1 MRNLAKWGLFL
12 FIIFFLATQAVF
24 AQNLNAGDY
33 IEKIEIKLVDEDSG
47 GSSLIPNNFPE
58 ATTIYKTDIPQEAYL
73 QNEDGTNY
81 SKIGI
86 HDKNVKLETTVYFNK
101 ERLTNLAGWDSY
113 KTISIYKDCGGTTMG
128 YQSIKNFPLD
138 NTGFEKNFSVEFP
151 SDPDCKVDLFLQQDE
166 LLISFEINNGETKKF
181 TKTGYKFNIQDKPL
195 SNTCDL
201 QVKDKFGGQI
211 IQSADNNT
219 FLVIDGKKIDDGSK
233 GYCLYLDGQKE
244 KCYVESMP
252 GEMPY
257 NVTDGPEDFSYDL
270 DYLDVGDHSLA
281 VKQYESNI
289 LLCSMSLPIYKVGTT
304 PTPFPEVTKPPDK
317 DGYIDIDSTEIEIA
331 ETIPL
336 CESIPEDPKHPEE
349 TMCGDQ
355 SCREKCKA
363 CEKEGK
369 IWTGIG
375 CLPTDVSGIV
385 KSLFTLFSGLMGGLV
400 FFCLVSNGLKI
411 MTSSGN
417 PEALKKAQEAITACL
432 VGFAVLVLSVLFLR
446 IVGVDILSLPGW
458 S

>member
-128 YQSIKNFPLD
+128 NQSIKNFPLD
-138 NTGFEKNFSVEFP
+138 NTGSEKNFSVTFP

-181 TKTGYKFNIQDKPL
+181 TKTGYKFNIQNKPL
-195 SNTCDL
+195 SNTCNL

-233 GYCLYLDGQKE
+233 GYCLYLDGQKK
-244 KCYVESMP
+244 KCYAESMRW
-252 GEMPY
+252 ETPY
-257 NVTDGPEDFSYDL
+257 RVINGPEEFAYDL
-270 DYLDVGDHSLA
+270 GYLNVGDHILT
-281 VKQYESNI
+281 VKQYETN
-289 LLCSMSLPIYKVGTT
+289 LPLCSMSLPIYKAGTT
-304 PTPFPEVTKPPDK
+304 PTLFPTITKPPDK
-317 DGYIDIDSTEIEIA
+317 DGYIDSAEIEIA

-336 CESIPEDPKHPEE
+336 CESIPGEA
-349 TMCGDQ
+349 MCGDQ
-355 SCREKCKA
+355 SCREKCLV
-363 CEKEGK
+363 CENKGMV
-369 IWTGIG
+369 WTGIG
-375 CLPTDVSGIV
+375 CLPTDFSGIV
-385 KSLFTLFSGLMGGLV
+385 GKVFTLFSGLMGGLV

-432 VGFAVLVLSVLFLR
+432 VGFVVLVLSVLFLR
-446 IVGVDILSLPGW
+446 IVGVDILKLPGW